1 MLINPHYRALL
12 GKDVHVISASI
23 ISFVLHEIHS
33 LPGLL
38 VYGLVALLVFG
49 EAALFIGFILPG
61 ETTVIVAG
69 VVASQGNINIGVL
82 CVLVVVAAVVGDSV
96 GYAVGHHF
104 GDRLLTIKVLQ
115 RHREELDS
123 AIAGMQKR
131 GPIYV
136 FLGRFTAFLRAVMP
150 GLAGISKMHYR
161 RFLVANALGGLVWGV
176 AFCLLGYFGGSQLPK
191 IEKYSGWA
199 SIALVVVLIV
209 SVVGVHYLR
218 KFARRRRENPK
229 EI

>member
-1 MLINPHYRALL
+1 M
-12 GKDVHVISASI
+12 ISASI

-33 LPGLL
+33 LPALL

-49 EAALFIGFILPG
+49 EAALFVGFVLPG

-82 CVLVVVAAVVGDSV
+82 CVLVVIAAVVGDSV

-104 GDRLLTIKVLQ
+104 GDRLLAIRVLQ
-115 RHREELDS
+115 RHREELDA
-123 AIAGMQKR
+123 AIVGMQRR

-161 RFLVANALGGLVWGV
+161 RFLLANALGALVWGV
-176 AFCLLGYFGGSQLPK
+176 AFSLFGYYGGSQLPK

-199 SIALVVVLIV
+199 SIAIVVALILSVL
-209 SVVGVHYLR
+209 GVHYLR
-218 KFARRRRENPK
+218 KFAQRRRRSREV
-229 EI
+229 